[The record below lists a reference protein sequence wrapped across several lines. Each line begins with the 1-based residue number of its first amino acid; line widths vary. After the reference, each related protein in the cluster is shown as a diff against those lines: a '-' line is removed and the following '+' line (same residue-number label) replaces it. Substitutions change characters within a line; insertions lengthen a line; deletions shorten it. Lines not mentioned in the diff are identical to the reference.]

1 MVVRLEGKVQGQD
14 IIFKHVEGDNWETVI
29 PPSLNG
35 IYIIELTAYDD
46 GGNSSYT
53 TRYILTVDLDALCI
67 YLKPYPFWTNIL
79 PEKFCMHVLPENYY
93 ARLCHGGDSINN
105 LKIVMDL
112 GETRHVQLKI
122 CSTVKDDFNIL
133 DATYVL
139 QKTGNQIPEDSG
151 SCVIREHI
159 IDTVITPKE
168 SGTYIFRVTYTI
180 ADEILIDTV
189 EVKVME

>member
-1 MVVRLEGKVQGQD
+1 MVIRLVGKVEGQD
-14 IIFKHVEGDNWETVI
+14 IIFNHVQGDDWEAVI
-29 PPSLNG
+29 PKNLTG

-46 GGNSSYT
+46 NGNTAFT
-53 TRYILTVDLDALCI
+53 TRYILTVDLDALCVR
-67 YLKPYPFWTNIL
+67 LEPYPFWADILPDTFCANIL
-79 PEKFCMHVLPENYY
+79 PGNYY
-93 ARLCHGGDSINN
+93 ARLCHGGDSINS

-122 CSTVKDDFNIL
+122 CSSVKDDFNIL

-139 QKTGNQIPEDSG
+139 QKVDDQTPEDSG
-151 SCVIREHI
+151 NCVIREHI

-168 SGTYIFRVTYTI
+168 SGAYIFRVTYTI

>member
-14 IIFKHVEGDNWETVI
+14 IIFKHVKGDDWEAVI
-29 PPSLNG
+29 PKNLTG

-46 GGNSSYT
+46 NGNTAFT

-67 YLKPYPFWTNIL
+67 HLEPYPFWADILPDTFCANIL
-79 PEKFCMHVLPENYY
+79 PGNYY

-122 CSTVKDDFNIL
+122 CSSVKDDFNIL

-139 QKTGNQIPEDSG
+139 QKVGDQTPEDSG
-151 SCVIREHI
+151 NCVIREHI

-168 SGTYIFRVTYTI
+168 SGAYIFRVTYTI

>member
-1 MVVRLEGKVQGQD
+1 MVVRLEGKVQGQNV
-14 IIFKHVEGDNWETVI
+14 IFNRMQGDDWETVI

-35 IYIIELTAYDD
+35 IYIVELTAYDD
-46 GGNSSYT
+46 GGNTSYT
-53 TRYILTVDLDALCI
+53 TRCILTVDLDALCI
-67 YLKPYPFWTNIL
+67 CLEPYPFWVSIL

-122 CSTVKDDFNIL
+122 CSAEKDDFNIL
-133 DATYVL
+133 DAIYVL
-139 QKTGNQIPEDSG
+139 QKTGNQSPEDSG

-168 SGTYIFRVTYTI
+168 SGTYMFRVTYTI

>member
-14 IIFKHVEGDNWETVI
+14 IIFKHVKGDDWEAVI
-29 PPSLNG
+29 PKNLTG

-46 GGNSSYT
+46 NGNTAFT

-67 YLKPYPFWTNIL
+67 HLEPYPFWADILPDTFCANIL
-79 PEKFCMHVLPENYY
+79 PGNYY
-93 ARLCHGGDSINN
+93 ARLCHGGDSINS

-122 CSTVKDDFNIL
+122 CSSVKDDFNIL

-139 QKTGNQIPEDSG
+139 QKMGDQVPEDSG
-151 SCVIREHI
+151 ACVIREHI

-168 SGTYIFRVTYTI
+168 PGTYKFQVTYTI
-180 ADEILIDTV
+180 ADEVLIDTV
-189 EVKVME
+189 EVRVME

>member
-14 IIFKHVEGDNWETVI
+14 IIFKHVQGDDWEAVI
-29 PPSLNG
+29 PKNLTG

-46 GGNSSYT
+46 NGNTAFT

-67 YLKPYPFWTNIL
+67 HLEPYPFWTDVLPDKFCINIL
-79 PEKFCMHVLPENYY
+79 PEKYY
-93 ARLCHGGDSINN
+93 VRLCHGGDGINN

-122 CSTVKDDFNIL
+122 CSSVKDDFNIL

-139 QKTGNQIPEDSG
+139 QKVGDQTPEDSG
-151 SCVIREHI
+151 NCVIREHI

-168 SGTYIFRVTYTI
+168 SGAYIFRVTYTI

>member
-14 IIFKHVEGDNWETVI
+14 VIFNHIQGDDWEAVI
-29 PPSLNG
+29 PPTLNG
-35 IYIIELTAYDD
+35 IYIVSLTAWDD
-46 GGNSSYT
+46 AGNAAYT
-53 TRYILTVDLDALCI
+53 ARYIITIDMDAL
-67 YLKPYPFWTNIL
+67 YVRLEPYPFWAD
-79 PEKFCMHVLPENYY
+79 VLPWDYY
-93 ARLCHGGDSINN
+93 ARLCHGGDSTNN
-105 LKIVMDL
+105 MKIIMDL

-122 CSTVKDDFNIL
+122 CSSVKDDFNIL

-139 QKTGNQIPEDSG
+139 QKMGNQEAEDSG

-180 ADEILIDTV
+180 ADEVLIDTV
-189 EVKVME
+189 EVKVMG

>member
-14 IIFKHVEGDNWETVI
+14 IIFKHVQGDDWEAVI
-29 PPSLNG
+29 PKNLTG

-46 GGNSSYT
+46 NGNTAFT

-67 YLKPYPFWTNIL
+67 HLEPYPFWTDVLPDKFCINIL
-79 PEKFCMHVLPENYY
+79 PEKYY
-93 ARLCHGGDSINN
+93 VRLCHGGDSINN

-122 CSTVKDDFNIL
+122 CSSVKDDFNIL

-139 QKTGNQIPEDSG
+139 QKVDDQTPEDSG
-151 SCVIREHI
+151 NCVIREHI

-168 SGTYIFRVTYTI
+168 SGAYIFRVTYTI

-189 EVKVME
+189 EVKVMG

>member
-14 IIFKHVEGDNWETVI
+14 IIFKHVQGDDWEAVI
-29 PPSLNG
+29 PKNLTG

-46 GGNSSYT
+46 NGNTAFT

-67 YLKPYPFWTNIL
+67 HLEPYPFWTDVLPDKFCINIL
-79 PEKFCMHVLPENYY
+79 PEKYY
-93 ARLCHGGDSINN
+93 VRLCHGGDSINN

-122 CSTVKDDFNIL
+122 CSSVKNDFNIL

-139 QKTGNQIPEDSG
+139 QKVGDQTPEDSG
-151 SCVIREHI
+151 NCVIREHI

-168 SGTYIFRVTYTI
+168 SGAYIFRVTYTI

>member
-1 MVVRLEGKVQGQD
+1 MVVRLVGKVEGQD
-14 IIFKHVEGDNWETVI
+14 IIFNHVQGDDWEAVI
-29 PPSLNG
+29 PKNLTG

-46 GGNSSYT
+46 NGNTAFT
-53 TRYILTVDLDALCI
+53 TRYILTVDLDALCVR
-67 YLKPYPFWTNIL
+67 LEPYPFWADILPDRFCTNIL
-79 PEKFCMHVLPENYY
+79 PGKYY

-122 CSTVKDDFNIL
+122 CSSVKDDFNIL
-133 DATYVL
+133 NATYVL
-139 QKTGNQIPEDSG
+139 QKVGDQTPEDSG
-151 SCVIREHI
+151 NCAIREHI

-189 EVKVME
+189 EVKVMG

>member
-14 IIFKHVEGDNWETVI
+14 IIFKHVQGDDWEAVI
-29 PPSLNG
+29 PKNLTG

-46 GGNSSYT
+46 NGNTAFT

-67 YLKPYPFWTNIL
+67 HLEPYPFWTDVLPDKFCINIL
-79 PEKFCMHVLPENYY
+79 PEKYY
-93 ARLCHGGDSINN
+93 VRLCHGGDSINN

-122 CSTVKDDFNIL
+122 CSSVKDDFNIL

-139 QKTGNQIPEDSG
+139 QKVGDQTPEDSG
-151 SCVIREHI
+151 NCVIREHI

-168 SGTYIFRVTYTI
+168 SGAYIFRVTYTI

>member
-14 IIFKHVEGDNWETVI
+14 IIFKHVKGDDWEAVI
-29 PPSLNG
+29 PKNLTG

-46 GGNSSYT
+46 NGNTAFT

-67 YLKPYPFWTNIL
+67 HLEPYPFWADILPDTFCANIL
-79 PEKFCMHVLPENYY
+79 PGNYY

-122 CSTVKDDFNIL
+122 CSSVKDDFNIL

-139 QKTGNQIPEDSG
+139 QKMGDQEAEDSG

-168 SGTYIFRVTYTI
+168 SGAYIFRVTYTI
-180 ADEILIDTV
+180 ADEVLIDTV

>member
-14 IIFKHVEGDNWETVI
+14 IIFKHVKGDDWEAVI
-29 PPSLNG
+29 PKNLTG

-46 GGNSSYT
+46 NGNTAFT

-67 YLKPYPFWTNIL
+67 HLEPYPFWADILPDTFCANIL
-79 PEKFCMHVLPENYY
+79 PGNYY

-122 CSTVKDDFNIL
+122 CSSVKDDFNIL

-139 QKTGNQIPEDSG
+139 QKVGDQTPEDSG
-151 SCVIREHI
+151 NCVIREHI

-168 SGTYIFRVTYTI
+168 SGAYIFRVTYTI
-180 ADEILIDTV
+180 ADEVLIDTV
-189 EVKVME
+189 EVKVMG

>member
-14 IIFKHVEGDNWETVI
+14 IIFKHVKGDDWEAVI
-29 PPSLNG
+29 PKNLTG

-46 GGNSSYT
+46 NGNTAFT

-67 YLKPYPFWTNIL
+67 HLEPYPFWTDVLPDKFCINIL
-79 PEKFCMHVLPENYY
+79 PEKYY
-93 ARLCHGGDSINN
+93 VRLCHGGDSINN

-122 CSTVKDDFNIL
+122 CSSVKDDFNIL

-139 QKTGNQIPEDSG
+139 QKVDDQTPEDSG
-151 SCVIREHI
+151 NCVIREHI

-168 SGTYIFRVTYTI
+168 SGAYIFRVTYTI

>member
-14 IIFKHVEGDNWETVI
+14 IIFKHVKGDDWEAVI
-29 PPSLNG
+29 PKNLTG

-46 GGNSSYT
+46 NGNTAFT

-67 YLKPYPFWTNIL
+67 HLEPYPFWADILPDTFCANIL
-79 PEKFCMHVLPENYY
+79 PGNYY
-93 ARLCHGGDSINN
+93 ARLCHGGDSINS

-122 CSTVKDDFNIL
+122 CSSVKDDFNIL

-139 QKTGNQIPEDSG
+139 QKMGDQEAEDSG
-151 SCVIREHI
+151 RCVIREHI

-168 SGTYIFRVTYTI
+168 PGTYKFQVTYTI
-180 ADEILIDTV
+180 ADEVLIDTV
-189 EVKVME
+189 EVRVME

>member
-1 MVVRLEGKVQGQD
+1 MVVRLVGKVEGQD
-14 IIFKHVEGDNWETVI
+14 IIFKHMQGDDWEAVI
-29 PPSLNG
+29 PKNLTG

-46 GGNSSYT
+46 NGHTAFT

-67 YLKPYPFWTNIL
+67 HLEPYPFWTDVLPDKFCINIL
-79 PEKFCMHVLPENYY
+79 PEKYY
-93 ARLCHGGDSINN
+93 VRLCHGGDSINN

-122 CSTVKDDFNIL
+122 CSSVKDDFNIL

-139 QKTGNQIPEDSG
+139 QKVDDQTPEDSG
-151 SCVIREHI
+151 NCVIREHI

-168 SGTYIFRVTYTI
+168 SGAYIFRVTYTI

>member
-14 IIFKHVEGDNWETVI
+14 IIFKHVKGDDWEAVI
-29 PPSLNG
+29 PKNLTG

-46 GGNSSYT
+46 NGNTAFT

-67 YLKPYPFWTNIL
+67 HLEPYPFWADILPDTFCANIL
-79 PEKFCMHVLPENYY
+79 PGNYY
-93 ARLCHGGDSINN
+93 ARLCHGGDSINS

-122 CSTVKDDFNIL
+122 CSSVKDDFNIL

-139 QKTGNQIPEDSG
+139 QKVGDQTPEDSG
-151 SCVIREHI
+151 NCVIREHI

-168 SGTYIFRVTYTI
+168 SGAYIFRVTYTI
-180 ADEILIDTV
+180 ADEVLIDTV
-189 EVKVME
+189 EVKVMG

>member
-14 IIFKHVEGDNWETVI
+14 IIFKHVQGDDWEAVI
-29 PPSLNG
+29 PKNLTG

-46 GGNSSYT
+46 NGNTAFT

-67 YLKPYPFWTNIL
+67 HLRPYPFWAEILLDNFCANIL
-79 PEKFCMHVLPENYY
+79 PGNYY

-122 CSTVKDDFNIL
+122 CSSVKDDFNIL

-139 QKTGNQIPEDSG
+139 QKMGNQEAEDSG

-168 SGTYIFRVTYTI
+168 SGAYIFRVTYTI
-180 ADEILIDTV
+180 ADEVLIDTV
-189 EVKVME
+189 EVKVMG

>member
-14 IIFKHVEGDNWETVI
+14 IIFKHVQGDDWEAVI
-29 PPSLNG
+29 PKNLTG

-46 GGNSSYT
+46 NGNTAFT

-67 YLKPYPFWTNIL
+67 HLEPYPFWTDVLPDKFCINIL
-79 PEKFCMHVLPENYY
+79 PEKYY
-93 ARLCHGGDSINN
+93 VRLCHGGDSINN

-122 CSTVKDDFNIL
+122 CSSVKDDFNIL

-139 QKTGNQIPEDSG
+139 QKVDDQTPEDSG
-151 SCVIREHI
+151 NCVIREHI

-168 SGTYIFRVTYTI
+168 SGAYIFRVTYTI

>member
-14 IIFKHVEGDNWETVI
+14 IIFKHVKGGDWEAVI
-29 PPSLNG
+29 PKNLTG

-46 GGNSSYT
+46 NGNTAFT

-67 YLKPYPFWTNIL
+67 HLEPYPFWADILPDTFCANIL
-79 PEKFCMHVLPENYY
+79 PGNYY
-93 ARLCHGGDSINN
+93 ARLCHGGDSINS

-122 CSTVKDDFNIL
+122 CSSVKDDFNIL

-139 QKTGNQIPEDSG
+139 QKMGNQEAEDSG
-151 SCVIREHI
+151 ACVIREHI

-168 SGTYIFRVTYTI
+168 PGTYKFQVTYTI
-180 ADEILIDTV
+180 ADEVLIDTV
-189 EVKVME
+189 EVRVME